1 MDAHREATLAR
12 QVSEMARTLGYETT
26 MEPSRTF
33 REKLRR
39 VGRGTS
45 QRMPNCRPDLI
56 LEKSG
61 KSVIV
66 EIKAGPVLL
75 GGVIQT
81 KKCAESFDA
90 PAILCVPDES
100 FRRIPGSVRDF
111 ARQSRVGLCPISRF
125 GSALEDAIRLM
136 R

>member
-1 MDAHREATLAR
+1 MEDHRGSTLTR
-12 QVSEMARTLGYETT
+12 QVSQMARNLGYETT
-26 MEPSRTF
+26 MEPSRTI
-33 REKLRR
+33 RGKLRR
-39 VGRGTS
+39 VRRGAS
-45 QRMPNCRPDLI
+45 QRENECQPDL
-56 LEKSG
+56 LVEKLG

-81 KKCAESFDA
+81 KKCSDHFEV

-100 FRRIPGSVRDF
+100 FGRIPRSVKDF
-111 ARQSRVGLCPISRF
+111 AKQTKVHLCPISGF
-125 GSALEDAIRLM
+125 NDALKDAM

>member
-1 MDAHREATLAR
+1 MDTHRGATLAR
-12 QVSEMARTLGYETT
+12 QVSDVARSLGYEPT
-26 MEPSRTF
+26 MEPSRTI
-33 REKLRR
+33 REKLWQ

-45 QRMPNCRPDLI
+45 QRMANCRPDLI
-56 LEKSG
+56 LEKAG

-81 KKCAESFDA
+81 KKCGESFDA

-100 FRRIPGSVRDF
+100 FQRIPGSVKDF
-111 ARQSRVGLCPISRF
+111 ARQSKVGLCPISRF
-125 GSALEDAIRLM
+125 RSALEDAM
-136 R
+136 RQM

>member
-1 MDAHREATLAR
+1 MEAHRGATLTR
-12 QVSEMARTLGYETT
+12 QVSEIARKLGYETT
-26 MEPSRTF
+26 LEPPQTMRG
-33 REKLRR
+33 RLRR
-39 VGRGTS
+39 VRRGAS
-45 QRMPNCRPDLI
+45 QRENDYRPDL
-56 LEKSG
+56 LVEKPG

-81 KKCAESFDA
+81 KKYSESFEA

-100 FRRIPGSVRDF
+100 FHRIPGSVIEF
-111 ARQSRVGLCPISRF
+111 AEQSKVRLCPISEFRDT
-125 GSALEDAIRLM
+125 LEDAM